1 MPLTASK
8 TDADTIAAVR
18 LVKNG
23 LVPPARTVSFMMPIH
38 CRTGSGV
45 AASADGREAPNRNTR
60 TNTVTTK
67 RVTALILLMAIPPV
81 LSVNSS
87 ASLPGEKAV
96 PLTSATFSNTR
107 RSAPTVPR
115 PALARNGEE
124 VARFCFVSDRL
135 GH

>member
-23 LVPPARTVSFMMPIH
+23 LVPPAKTVSFMMPIH

-81 LSVNSS
+81 LSVTSS
-87 ASLPGEKAV
+87 APSPGEKAV
-96 PLTSATFSNTR
+96 PRTSATFSNTR
-107 RSAPTVPR
+107 RSAPTVAG

-124 VARFCFVSDRL
+124 VARLCLVSDRL